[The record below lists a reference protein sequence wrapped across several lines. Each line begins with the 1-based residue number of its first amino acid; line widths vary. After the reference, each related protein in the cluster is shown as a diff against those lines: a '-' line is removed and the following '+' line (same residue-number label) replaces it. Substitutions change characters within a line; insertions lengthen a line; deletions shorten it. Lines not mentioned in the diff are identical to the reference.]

1 MEAGVYQ
8 KIADFFGGSVLGGI
22 KDLIQTFKLPPEQ
35 ALAADMKVKELE
47 HAIKVK
53 ALDLDVE
60 DRKSARM
67 REIQVKDKTVST
79 LAYIIVGSFVAVSVF
94 MISHPYIFP
103 GTKMEPEQLGMVGTI
118 VGYLAA
124 KAEQVAS
131 YYFGSSA
138 SSDKK
143 TDAMV
148 KSMADNK

>member
-1 MEAGVYQ
+1 MYEKLVNL
-8 KIADFFGGSVLGGI
+8 FGGSILDGV

-35 ALAADMKVKELE
+35 ALQADMKVKELE
-47 HAIKVK
+47 HTIKLR
-53 ALDLDVE
+53 AMDLDVE
-60 DRKSARM
+60 DRKNARA
-67 REIQVKDKTVST
+67 REMAVKGNTVST
-79 LAYIIVGSFVAVSVF
+79 LAYIIVGAFVGVSVF

-148 KSMADNK
+148 KSMAENR

>member
-1 MEAGVYQ
+1 MYEKLVS
-8 KIADFFGGSVLGGI
+8 IFGGNILDGL

-35 ALAADMKVKELE
+35 QLQADMKLKELD
-47 HAIKVK
+47 HAVKVK
-53 ALDLDVE
+53 AMDLDVE
-60 DRKSARM
+60 DRKSARE
-67 REIQVKDKTVST
+67 REVAVKGNTTST
-79 LAYIIVGSFVAVSVF
+79 LAYIIVGAFVAVSVF

-131 YYFGSSA
+131 YYFGSSV

-148 KSMADNK
+148 KSMAESK